1 MDTILIS
8 LIIAGI
14 GLALNVWAVN
24 HSVNQGNVENAQ
36 RMGTIIQSLD
46 DIRKE
51 LVELKISMDKQG
63 ITLTD
68 HEKRIIKL
76 EAYAKHDN
84 DILAKIEP
92 KVEDL
97 EKRIGT
103 KNER

>member
-36 RMGTIIQSLD
+36 RMGTIIQSLE
-46 DIRKE
+46 DIRKDLE
-51 LVELKISMDKQG
+51 SLKKSLNMQG
-63 ITLTD
+63 STLTD

-76 EAYAKHDN
+76 EESAKHDN
-84 DILAKIEP
+84 DVLTKIEP
-92 KVEDL
+92 KIEDL
-97 EKRIGT
+97 EKRI
-103 KNER
+103 EIR